1 MFAMLW
7 RTEYFTRKDQEKQM
21 GKNLQIWLIA
31 FTVVLIL
38 FYGLD
43 HLIMNVQGLPLN
55 LDLTP
60 SQ

>member
-1 MFAMLW
+1 
-7 RTEYFTRKDQEKQM
+7 M
-21 GKNLQIWLIA
+21 GKNLQIWLAA
-31 FTVVLIL
+31 FAVVLVF

-55 LDLTP
+55 IDLTP

>member
-1 MFAMLW
+1 
-7 RTEYFTRKDQEKQM
+7 M

-31 FTVVLIL
+31 FAVVLVL

-55 LDLTP
+55 IDLTP